1 MLDIEDNLRRWESTK
16 PGTRSDVAARHA
28 AKRSAAIPSVPGAT
42 KTPQNAKETA
52 TKTSQKKTA
61 PASPTI
67 ARSNLSRRSDTAKL
81 ADCTEDRRAFPG
93 AGNRQPRQCP
103 GRHVARISG
112 ATCGHH
118 GPTLD
123 ACSHREPRRPAKDG
137 NRQHP
142 PADDKATRALD
153 PRIARR
159 RKNEMTDGLSE
170 SQRAAVALR
179 LANMPQGARTDIQ
192 PCANLRNVK
201 PISQPEAADM
211 LQVSRRSVQTAA
223 RIERDAPP
231 EVFQAVQS
239 GALSLN
245 LAAAVA
251 YLVIRSHDGQPLRP
265 ACCCGSSLSR
275 LSA

>member
-1 MLDIEDNLRRWESTK
+1 
-16 PGTRSDVAARHA
+16 
-28 AKRSAAIPSVPGAT
+28 
-42 KTPQNAKETA
+42 
-52 TKTSQKKTA
+52 
-61 PASPTI
+61 
-67 ARSNLSRRSDTAKL
+67 
-81 ADCTEDRRAFPG
+81 
-93 AGNRQPRQCP
+93 
-103 GRHVARISG
+103 
-112 ATCGHH
+112 
-118 GPTLD
+118 
-123 ACSHREPRRPAKDG
+123 
-137 NRQHP
+137 
-142 PADDKATRALD
+142 
-153 PRIARR
+153 
-159 RKNEMTDGLSE
+159 MTDGLSE

-265 ACCCGSSLSR
+265 ACGCGSSLSR